1 MDGGGELNNGPQM
14 CPSLDPVNITLR
26 GKRDCTDVIK

>member
-26 GKRDCTDVIK
+26 GKETVQM